1 MKNHNDFFAR
11 KASEKRNEELKAVFE
26 EKTKDIQFEVVNKDS
41 YRAAQTLNAGRFG
54 EQVFSFV
61 ENWAK
66 LMQVEIAK
74 VVVHGEIIDPA
85 AKKFAEVI
93 NKTAYDCYFQLGF
106 MKLTD
111 NQFAFAIGMM
121 GEHWVFGKVLRAWY
135 RTIKAQRGMI
145 EGAEKEGL

>member
-1 MKNHNDFFAR
+1 MKKHNDIFAR
-11 KASEKRNEELKAVFE
+11 KATEKRNEELKAVFE
-26 EKTKDIQFEVVNKDS
+26 EKTKDVQFNVVDEAS
-41 YRAAQTLNAGRFG
+41 YKAAQKLNAGRFG
-54 EQVFSFV
+54 NVVFSFV

-66 LMQVEIAK
+66 LMQVEIGL
-74 VVVHGEIIDPA
+74 VTVYGEVIDPT

-106 MKLTD
+106 MKLSE
-111 NQFAFAIGMM
+111 NQFAFALGIL